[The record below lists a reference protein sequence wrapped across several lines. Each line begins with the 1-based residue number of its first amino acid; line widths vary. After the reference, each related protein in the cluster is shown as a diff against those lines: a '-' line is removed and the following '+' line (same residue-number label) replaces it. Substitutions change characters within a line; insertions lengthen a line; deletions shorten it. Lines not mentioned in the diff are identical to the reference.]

1 MAERACA
8 QANKKRLG
16 EKAVLSNGVDDRCRD
31 ELVQDRDVSA
41 TIGIMPD
48 WLKT

>member
-1 MAERACA
+1 MVERACA
-8 QANKKRLG
+8 QADKKWVS

-41 TIGIMPD
+41 TIGIVPD
-48 WLKT
+48 WPKT